1 MVQLVGDRILVPF
14 SGEGSGEC
22 EVTWGQRN
30 MLRMMQLAG
39 EAVMIGGTVPLEEG
53 TTVENIVHL
62 LAFIVER
69 NHSLRT
75 RYRFREDG
83 EPVQVL
89 SSSGEVALDIVDIG
103 PDEDPAEAAEAVRA
117 GYEREPFDITTDWP
131 VKMAVIRREGA
142 PVYFAAMYPHVAIDG
157 LGFEAL
163 VGDLANL
170 NQETGEHL
178 APREGM
184 QPFELARQQ
193 QSATARRQSA
203 ASVEYW
209 EKMVRQVS
217 GHRFDTEYE
226 PRDPQW
232 WEVVVDTRA
241 GYLAATC
248 IAARTGAN
256 TGSILLGAYA
266 VGLAKVSGKSPSAI
280 RTFVSN
286 RFRPGLRESV
296 TPLLASCLCVIDVA
310 DTDFDAVAVQAWRA
324 QLKAGKYAYFD
335 PRDLLAMFERVAA
348 ERGEEVDLL
357 CYFNDLRRATAAV
370 RPGPLPTPEEI
381 EAALPL
387 TTLTWGPHTNVPDAQ
402 TFVEVNP
409 VADTVNFLL
418 RVDTEKVTPE
428 EQEQIVREMEGILV
442 AAAFDPACP
451 TGISAAAATGTPAV
465 TGTPAA
471 TGTLAQTR

>member
-1 MVQLVGDRILVPF
+1 MVWLVGDRILVPF
-14 SGEGSGEC
+14 SGDGSGEC
-22 EVTWGQRN
+22 DVTWGQRN
-30 MLRMMQLAG
+30 MLQMMQHA
-39 EAVMIGGTVPLEEG
+39 EDAVMIGGTVPLEEG

-89 SSSGEVALDIVDIG
+89 YSSGEVALDVVDIG
-103 PDEDPAEAAEAVRA
+103 SGEDPAEAAEAVRA
-117 GYEREPFDITTDWP
+117 GYEREPFDVATDWP
-131 VKMAVIRREGA
+131 VRMAVIRQNGV
-142 PVYFAAMYPHVAIDG
+142 PCYFAAMYPHVAIDG

-163 VGDLANL
+163 VDDLRNL
-170 NQETGEHL
+170 NQDTGEHL
-178 APREGM
+178 APREGI

-193 QSATARRQSA
+193 QSPAGLRQNA
-203 ASVEYW
+203 ASIAYW

-217 GHRFDTEYE
+217 GRRFDTSYE

-232 WEVVVDTRA
+232 WDLTLDSRA
-241 GYLAATC
+241 VYLAATS

-256 TGSILLGAYA
+256 TGSILLAAYA
-266 VGLAKVSGKSPSAI
+266 VGLGKVSGKSPSAI
-280 RTFVSN
+280 RTFISN

-296 TPLLASCLCVIDVA
+296 TPLLASCLCVVDVA
-310 DTDFDAVAVQAWRA
+310 DTDFDTVAMQAWRA

-335 PRDLLAMFERVAA
+335 PRDLFAMFKRVSE
-348 ERGEEVDLL
+348 ERGDEVDLL
-357 CYFNDLRRATAAV
+357 CFFNDLRRATAAV

-402 TFVEVNP
+402 TFMEVNAVP
-409 VADTVNFLL
+409 DTVNLLL
-418 RVDTEKVTPE
+418 RVDTEVVTPE
-428 EQEQIVREMEGILV
+428 EQEQIVREMERILV

-451 TGISAAAATGTPAV
+451 TGITANATVAAGA
-465 TGTPAA
+465 
-471 TGTLAQTR
+471 

>member
-1 MVQLVGDRILVPF
+1 MVWLVGDRILVPF
-14 SGEGSGEC
+14 SGEESGEC
-22 EVTWGQRN
+22 GVTWGQRN
-30 MLRMMQLAG
+30 MLQMMQHA
-39 EAVMIGGTVPLEEG
+39 EDAVMIGGTVPLEEG

-89 SSSGEVALDIVDIG
+89 YSSGEVALDVVDIG
-103 PDEDPAEAAEAVRA
+103 PDEDPADAAEAVRA
-117 GYEREPFDITTDWP
+117 GYEREPFDIADDWP
-131 VKMAVIRREGA
+131 VRMAVIRQSGVPR
-142 PVYFAAMYPHVAIDG
+142 YFAAMYPHVAIDG

-163 VGDLANL
+163 VDDLRNL
-170 NQETGEHL
+170 NRDTGEHL
-178 APREGM
+178 APREGI

-193 QSATARRQSA
+193 QSPAGLRQSA
-203 ASVEYW
+203 ASITYW

-217 GHRFDTEYE
+217 GRRFDTSYE

-232 WEVVVDTRA
+232 WDLTLDSKAV
-241 GYLAATC
+241 YLAATS

-256 TGSILLGAYA
+256 TGSILLAAYA
-266 VGLAKVSGKSPSAI
+266 VGLGKVSGKSPSAI
-280 RTFVSN
+280 RTFISN

-296 TPLLASCLCVIDVA
+296 TPLLASCLCVVDVA
-310 DTDFDAVAVQAWRA
+310 DTDFDTVATQAWRA

-335 PRDLLAMFERVAA
+335 PRDLFAMFKRVSD

-357 CYFNDLRRATAAV
+357 CFFNDLRRATAAM

-402 TFVEVNP
+402 TFMEVNAVP
-409 VADTVNFLL
+409 GTVNLLL
-418 RVDTEKVTPE
+418 RVDTEVVTPE
-428 EQEQIVREMEGILV
+428 EQERIVREMERILV

-451 TGISAAAATGTPAV
+451 TGITANATAAAGA
-465 TGTPAA
+465 
-471 TGTLAQTR
+471 

>member
-1 MVQLVGDRILVPF
+1 VVWLVGDRILVPF
-14 SGEGSGEC
+14 SGDGSGEC
-22 EVTWGQRN
+22 DVTWGQRN
-30 MLRMMQLAG
+30 MLQMMQHA
-39 EAVMIGGTVPLEEG
+39 EDAVMIGGTVPLEEG

-89 SSSGEVALDIVDIG
+89 HSSGEVALDVVDIG
-103 PDEDPAEAAEAVRA
+103 SGEDPAEAAEAVRA
-117 GYEREPFDITTDWP
+117 GYEREPFDVATDWP
-131 VKMAVIRREGA
+131 VRMAVIRQNGA
-142 PVYFAAMYPHVAIDG
+142 PCYFAAMYPHVAIDG

-163 VGDLANL
+163 VDDLRNL
-170 NQETGEHL
+170 NQDTGEHL
-178 APREGM
+178 APREGI

-193 QSATARRQSA
+193 QSPAGLRQNA
-203 ASVEYW
+203 ASIAYW

-217 GHRFDTEYE
+217 GRRFDTSYE

-232 WEVVVDTRA
+232 WDLTLDSRA
-241 GYLAATC
+241 VYLAATS

-256 TGSILLGAYA
+256 TGSILLAAYA
-266 VGLAKVSGKSPSAI
+266 VGLGKVSGKSPSAI
-280 RTFVSN
+280 RTFISN

-296 TPLLASCLCVIDVA
+296 TPLLASCLCVVDVA
-310 DTDFDAVAVQAWRA
+310 DTDFDTVAMQAWRA

-335 PRDLLAMFERVAA
+335 PRDLFAMFKRVSE
-348 ERGEEVDLL
+348 ERGDEVDLL
-357 CYFNDLRRATAAV
+357 CFFNDLRRATAAV

-402 TFVEVNP
+402 TFMEVNAVP
-409 VADTVNFLL
+409 DTVNLLL
-418 RVDTEKVTPE
+418 RVDTEVVTPE
-428 EQEQIVREMEGILV
+428 EQEQIVREMERILV

-451 TGISAAAATGTPAV
+451 TGITANATVAAGA
-465 TGTPAA
+465 
-471 TGTLAQTR
+471 

>member
-1 MVQLVGDRILVPF
+1 MPF
-14 SGEGSGEC
+14 SGDGSGES
-22 EVTWGQRN
+22 ELTWGQRN
-30 MLRMMQLAG
+30 IMRMMQLAG

-53 TTVENIVHL
+53 TTVEHIVNL

-69 NHSLRT
+69 NQSLRT

-89 SSSGEVALDIVDIG
+89 YSSGEVALDIVDIG
-103 PDEDPAEAAEAVRA
+103 LDEDPAEAAEAVRS
-117 GYEREPFDITTDWP
+117 GYEHGPFDVTADWP
-131 VKMAVIRREGA
+131 VKMAVLRRAGV
-142 PVYFAAMYPHVAIDG
+142 PVYFAAMYPHIAIDG

-163 VGDLANL
+163 VGDLRNL
-170 NQETGEHL
+170 DRDTGAHL

-193 QSATARRQSA
+193 QGATALRQSA
-203 ASVEYW
+203 ASVDYW
-209 EKMVRQVS
+209 EKMVRLVP
-217 GHRFDTEYE
+217 GRRFDSEYE

-232 WEVVVDTRA
+232 SDVTLDSKA
-241 GYLAATC
+241 CHLAATS

-256 TGSILLGAYA
+256 TGSIVLGAYA
-266 VGLAKVSGKSPSAI
+266 VGLAKVSGKSTSAI
-280 RTFVSN
+280 RTFISN

-296 TPLLASCLCVIDVA
+296 TPLLASCLCVVDVA
-310 DTDFDAVAVQAWRA
+310 DTDFDTVAQRAWRS

-335 PRDLLAMFERVAA
+335 PRDLLAMFARVAA

-357 CYFNDLRRATAAV
+357 CYFNDLRREFGAP

-387 TTLTWGPHTNVPDAQ
+387 TTLTWGPHTDVPDAQ
-402 TFVEVNP
+402 TFMELNP
-409 VADTVNFLL
+409 VPDTLNLML

-428 EQEQIVREMEGILV
+428 EQEVIVREMERILV

-451 TGISAAAATGTPAV
+451 SGIAANATLSTTGS
-465 TGTPAA
+465 
-471 TGTLAQTR
+471 